1 MKKRYTKLSLILLW
15 TGRIL
20 LNICVWYLILSM
32 LHTNNLRH
40 SPYIHSRSY
49 WWHIGFMQLL
59 LFILIYGNSFIL
71 VPLFI
76 PRKKYA
82 QYLAAL
88 FIWGIIFAWAIGYYQ
103 DWLYENY
110 PGVPNTCYSSF
121 DLAMRYFH
129 SDNWSYY
136 AQMYLSTVVII
147 QFIFTPGWLVH
158 YFYKARRKVETLSAL
173 QTETELRLLKAQIHP
188 HFLFNVLNSIY
199 ALSLK
204 KSDKTPEMVLRL
216 SDCLRYLL
224 YESGQEKVPLAKEI
238 KLLQDYIAIEKMR
251 LAHPEKINLQVNGSI
266 NDYVVSPALLL
277 PFVENA
283 VKHGF
288 NRIANDCWVQIGVYI
303 RPVDDTLDFICR
315 NTFHDKLP
323 DKKKTGGIGLQ
334 NVRKRLELCYPGQ
347 HDLMIQTKNNIFEV
361 NLNLKL
367 SAQ

>member
-1 MKKRYTKLSLILLW
+1 METRYPKLPQILLW
-15 TGRIL
+15 AGRIL
-20 LNICVWYLILSM
+20 INAGLWYLILSM
-32 LHTNNLRH
+32 LRTNNMRH
-40 SPYIHSRSY
+40 SPYVHNSSY
-49 WWHIGFMQLL
+49 WLHLGFMQLL
-59 LFILIYGNSFIL
+59 FFILIYGNSFIL
-71 VPLFI
+71 APLFI
-76 PRKKYA
+76 PRKKYVL
-82 QYLAAL
+82 YLLAL
-88 FIWGIIFAWAIGYYQ
+88 FMWGIIFAWAIGYYH

-110 PGVPNTCYSSF
+110 PGVPNTCYSSI

-129 SDNWSYY
+129 PDDWSYY
-136 AQMYLSTVVII
+136 KQMYLSTVLLT

-173 QTETELRLLKAQIHP
+173 QAETELKLLKAQIHP

-224 YESGQEKVPLAKEI
+224 YESGQERVPLAKEI

-251 LAHPEKINLQVNGSI
+251 LTHPENISLQMNGAT
-266 NDYVVSPALLL
+266 NDYVISPALLL

-288 NRIANDCWVQIGVYI
+288 NRIADDCWVQIEMNI
-303 RPVDDTLDFICR
+303 RPSDDTLDFICR
-315 NTFHDKLP
+315 NTFHAPP
-323 DKKKTGGIGLQ
+323 DKKKPGGIGLQ

-347 HDLMIQTKNNIFEV
+347 HQLTIQTKNNIFEV
-361 NLNLKL
+361 DLSLKL
-367 SAQ
+367 NAK